1 MLTPS
6 STKNAFLAFAVTMLL
21 TLTGSPIAYAI
32 VWGILAAQS
41 AAAAWITWKRTGL
54 QWYAIN
60 MFHVAAIAAA
70 VVPFVLA
77 GYTISTM
84 PIRWMLVF
92 GVNIALAIAMNI
104 ASQYEDREKTARW
117 KAAASATASVTDFF
131 TFRNIP
137 NLR

>member
-1 MLTPS
+1 MLTSS
-6 STKNAFLAFAVTMLL
+6 STKNIFLPFAVTLLL
-21 TLTGSPIAYAI
+21 TSMRSPIAYAI
-32 VWGILAAQS
+32 FWGILAAQS
-41 AAAAWITWKRTGL
+41 AVSGWLTWKRTGL

-60 MFHVAAIAAA
+60 MFHVAAIIAA

-77 GYTISTM
+77 GYTITTM
-84 PIRWMLVF
+84 PGRWMLIF
-92 GVNIALAIAMNI
+92 GVNIALAIGMNV

-117 KAAASATASVTDFF
+117 RAASATASVTDFF

>member
-1 MLTPS
+1 MLTSS
-6 STKNAFLAFAVTMLL
+6 STKGVFLAFGVTMFL
-21 TLTGSPIAYAI
+21 TQIGSPIAYAI
-32 VWGILAAQS
+32 FWGVLAVQA

-60 MFHVAAIAAA
+60 MFHVAAITAA

-77 GYTISTM
+77 GYTMTTM
-84 PIRWMLVF
+84 PGRWLLIF
-92 GVNIALAIAMNI
+92 GANIAMAIAMNV

-117 KAAASATASVTDFF
+117 RATSATASMTDFF